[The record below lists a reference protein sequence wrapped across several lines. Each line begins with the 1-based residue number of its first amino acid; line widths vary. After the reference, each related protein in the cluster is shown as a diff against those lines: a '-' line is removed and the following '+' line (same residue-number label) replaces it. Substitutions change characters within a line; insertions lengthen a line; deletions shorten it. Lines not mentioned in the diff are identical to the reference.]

1 MKKIKYFIIILG
13 FVAIILIISLL
24 TYKTV
29 KKNND
34 IIDNLTEIEIPKSIN
49 NIGYNEFFSVSNC
62 ISTFLSVLDINN
74 IKYYERTDDG
84 YKYVVTNKQIEN
96 NLLAL
101 MSDRYKKN
109 QNVDNSSI
117 LSKIKMQKES
127 EMLTLTQIE
136 KLSEGKVNS
145 YLAYG
150 FTSNNK
156 NEFIRDICFIVNLD
170 YGNKTFSIEQL
181 SESVDAKDIT
191 AESIENIEKNSYNKF
206 VDEEIKITNVVN
218 RYINDFKT
226 MMLVKPESAYEF
238 LDKEYREKRFGN
250 YDKFKEYLNSNKDEI
265 QTLSAEKYKTNY
277 NDGSKEYIILDKN
290 GKYYRFCEDSALN
303 YTVMLDTYTID
314 LPEFVEQY
322 NKASDEQKVM
332 LNLEKFIQMIN
343 SKDYV
348 AAYGLLD
355 ETYRANNFSNGNDF
369 IKYIQDNFNRYNTL
383 EKVESITKEGKYYTC
398 TVLISNTKFINNEL
412 IERSFVISLGEGT
425 DFKMSMDL
433 DY

>member
-156 NEFIRDICFIVNLD
+156 NEFIRDICCIVNLD

-290 GKYYRFCEDSALN
+290 GKYYRFCE
-303 YTVMLDTYTID
+303 
-314 LPEFVEQY
+314 
-322 NKASDEQKVM
+322 
-332 LNLEKFIQMIN
+332 
-343 SKDYV
+343 
-348 AAYGLLD
+348 
-355 ETYRANNFSNGNDF
+355 
-369 IKYIQDNFNRYNTL
+369 
-383 EKVESITKEGKYYTC
+383 C
-398 TVLISNTKFINNEL
+398 LILTQL
-412 IERSFVISLGEGT
+412 IYQSL
-425 DFKMSMDL
+425 
-433 DY
+433 